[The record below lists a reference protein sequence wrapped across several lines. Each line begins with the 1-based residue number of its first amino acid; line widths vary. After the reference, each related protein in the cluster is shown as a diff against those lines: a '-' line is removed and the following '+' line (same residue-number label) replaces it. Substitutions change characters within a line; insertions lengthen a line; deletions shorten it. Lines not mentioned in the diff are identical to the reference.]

1 MKLEAAARSGTGP
14 CGYRRPAEAGRS
26 GAARRLHCRRD
37 PGRAHFSLVL
47 ERLPLTP
54 NGKLDRRARNGPEI
68 ANSQLPEEAVN
79 VFAESDVIHK
89 SVPVKEPRA

>member
-1 MKLEAAARSGTGP
+1 VQPLAKAYYTIGMMPAASRRSTG
-14 CGYRRPAEAGRS
+14 GSWLAAERLRR
-26 GAARRLHCRRD
+26 
-37 PGRAHFSLVL
+37 FVVL

-68 ANSQLPEEAVN
+68 ADSQLPEEAVN

-89 SVPVKEPRA
+89 SVPMKEPRA

>member
-1 MKLEAAARSGTGP
+1 LANLLPSDLRLARAYARVFLNS
-14 CGYRRPAEAGRS
+14 
-26 GAARRLHCRRD
+26 RRLRR
-37 PGRAHFSLVL
+37 FVVL

-54 NGKLDRRARNGPEI
+54 NGKVDRRARNGPEI
-68 ANSQLPEEAVN
+68 ADSQLPEEAVN

>member
-1 MKLEAAARSGTGP
+1 MA
-14 CGYRRPAEAGRS
+14 
-26 GAARRLHCRRD
+26 
-37 PGRAHFSLVL
+37 L

-68 ANSQLPEEAVN
+68 ADSQLPEEAVN

>member
-1 MKLEAAARSGTGP
+1 ML
-14 CGYRRPAEAGRS
+14 
-26 GAARRLHCRRD
+26 
-37 PGRAHFSLVL
+37 RAHLGQSLPEHMVPSAFVVL

-54 NGKLDRRARNGPEI
+54 NGKVDRRARNGPEI
-68 ANSQLPEEAVN
+68 ADSQLPEEAVN